1 VAGSGFPILLTFDLD
16 AESAILARD
25 PADADRPVT
34 LSRGQYGPKRG
45 LPRLLAL
52 LRREQIPATFF
63 VPGWVVDHYPA
74 AIDAILQEGHELA
87 HHGYHHIPP
96 ASQSPADEEAAL
108 VAGSEAIRK
117 ASGHAPVGYRSPS
130 WEFSAV
136 TLQLLERYGFRYSSN
151 CMDDDRPYI
160 HERDGRATGLVEL
173 PVQWLLDDFPY
184 FGVNPQRGMLGQTPP
199 DVAFAAWSTELEGLA
214 REEGAC
220 FVLTMHPQLIGRA
233 SRVLLLERL
242 IGFARALGPMEFL
255 RCRDLAERVRQS
267 GSLAAG
273 PVRQG

>member
-1 VAGSGFPILLTFDLD
+1 MAGAAFPILLTFDLD

-63 VPGWVVDHYPA
+63 VPGWVVDRYPA
-74 AIDAILQEGHELA
+74 AIAAILQDGHELA
-87 HHGYHHIPP
+87 HHGYEHVPP
-96 ASQSPADEEAAL
+96 ASQSPEEEEAAL
-108 VAGSEAIRK
+108 VAGNEAIRR
-117 ASGHAPVGYRSPS
+117 ASGQLPVGYRSPS

-136 TLQLLERYGFRYSSN
+136 TLQLLERHGFRYSSN
-151 CMDDDRPYI
+151 YMDDDRPYI
-160 HERDGRATGLVEL
+160 HQRDGQSTGLVEL
-173 PVQWLLDDFPY
+173 PIQWLLDDHPF

-199 DVAFAAWSTELEGLA
+199 DVAYAAWSAELAGLA
-214 REEGAC
+214 REEDAC

-242 IGFARALGPMEFL
+242 IAFARSLGPVEFL
-255 RCRDLAERVRQS
+255 RCRE
-267 GSLAAG
+267 LAAR
-273 PVRQG
+273 VVQGSEHADYR

>member
-1 VAGSGFPILLTFDLD
+1 MAGAAFPILLTFDLD
-16 AESAILARD
+16 AESAILARN
-25 PADADRPVT
+25 PEDAGRPVT

-63 VPGWVVDHYPA
+63 VPGWVVERYPA
-74 AIDAILQEGHELA
+74 AIETILQDGHELA
-87 HHGYHHIPP
+87 HYGYLHIPP
-96 ASQSPADEEAAL
+96 ANQTAAEEEAAL
-108 VAGSEAIRK
+108 VAGNEAIRR
-117 ASGHAPVGYRSPS
+117 ASGQLPVGYRSPS

-160 HERDGRATGLVEL
+160 HQREREGTATGLVEL
-173 PVQWLLDDFPY
+173 PVQWLLDDFPF

-199 DVAFAAWSTELEGLA
+199 EVAYAAWSAELAGLA
-214 REEGAC
+214 REEEAC

-233 SRVLLLERL
+233 SRVPLLERL
-242 IGFARALGPMEFL
+242 ITFARSLGPVEFL
-255 RCRDLAERVRQS
+255 RCRELAERVVQS
-267 GSLAAG
+267 QAAG
-273 PVRQG
+273 GVR

>member
-1 VAGSGFPILLTFDLD
+1 MAGAAFPILLTFDLD

-25 PADADRPVT
+25 PADAQRPVT
-34 LSRGQYGPKRG
+34 LSRGQYGPRRG

-63 VPGWVVDHYPA
+63 VPGWVVERYPA
-74 AIDAILQEGHELA
+74 AIDAILQGGHELA
-87 HHGYHHIPP
+87 HHGYHHVPP
-96 ASQSPADEEAAL
+96 ASQSPEEEEAAL
-108 VAGSEAIRK
+108 VAGSEAIQR
-117 ASGHAPVGYRSPS
+117 ASGHAPAGYRSPS

-151 CMDDDRPYI
+151 CMDDDRPYV
-160 HERDGRATGLVEL
+160 HQRDGRPTGLVEL
-173 PVQWLLDDFPY
+173 PVQWLLDDFPF

-199 DVAFAAWSTELEGLA
+199 DVAFAAWSAELEGLA

-242 IGFARALGPMEFL
+242 IGFARTLGPMEFL
-255 RCRDLAERVRQS
+255 RCRELAERVGQGELR
-267 GSLAAG
+267 GSVHV
-273 PVRQG
+273 PSM

>member
-1 VAGSGFPILLTFDLD
+1 MTQTAFPILLTFDLD

-25 PADADRPVT
+25 PENAHLPVT
-34 LSRGQYGPKRG
+34 LSRGRYGPQRG

-63 VPGWVVDHYPA
+63 VPGWVVEQYPA
-74 AIDAILQEGHELA
+74 AVDTILQDGHELA
-87 HHGYHHIPP
+87 HHGYHHVPP
-96 ASQSPADEEAAL
+96 ANQSPDEEEAAL
-108 VAGSEAIRK
+108 VAGSEAIRR
-117 ASGHAPVGYRSPS
+117 ASGQAPVGYRSPS

-136 TLQLLERYGFRYSSN
+136 TLHLLERHGFRYSSN
-151 CMDDDRPYI
+151 YMDDDRPYV
-160 HERDGRATGLVEL
+160 HQRGGKSTGVVEL

-199 DVAFAAWSTELEGLA
+199 DLAYAAWSAELAGLA
-214 REEGAC
+214 REEETC

-242 IGFARALGPMEFL
+242 IAFARSLGSVEFL
-255 RCRDLAERVRQS
+255 RCRELAERVRGQVD
-267 GSLAAG
+267 AG
-273 PVRQG
+273 TDHVRRD

>member
-1 VAGSGFPILLTFDLD
+1 MVAGSAFPILLTFDLD

-25 PADADRPVT
+25 PADAHRPVT

-63 VPGWVVDHYPA
+63 VPGWVVEHYPA
-74 AIDAILQEGHELA
+74 AVDAILQEGHELA

-96 ASQSPADEEAAL
+96 ANQSPEEEEAAL
-108 VAGSEAIRK
+108 VAGSEAIRR
-117 ASGHAPVGYRSPS
+117 ASGQAPVGYRSPS
-130 WEFSAV
+130 WEFSAI
-136 TLQLLERYGFRYSSN
+136 TLLLLERYGFRYSSN

-160 HERDGRATGLVEL
+160 HQRDGQATGLVEL
-173 PVQWLLDDFPY
+173 PVQWLLDDFPF

-199 DVAFAAWSTELEGLA
+199 EVAYAAWSAELAGLA
-214 REEGAC
+214 REEGSC

-242 IGFARALGPMEFL
+242 IRFARALGPMAFL
-255 RCRDLAERVRQS
+255 RCRDLAERVRHA
-267 GSLAAG
+267 GSPAAG
-273 PVRQG
+273 R